1 MLSNTL
7 ATTLILMGIATSAV
21 SQSLPGLL
29 DALVASGASKYAEL
43 IKSDPDVLSLYLSDQ
58 VKTVFAPSDSA
69 PDFTSGNETLGQRD
83 LTTAQVL
90 ASRYHCSS
98 ATTTLGI
105 ASRSRPGDVIESNN
119 RSPLLGGRGQRIVAD
134 TRPSNETSPTK
145 RWASTSNLRRRTNE
159 TATSLLRL
167 STGLG
172 KTTNVIKGD
181 IPYDGGV
188 LHITDSYFTLPQ
200 SLSSTSKETGQT
212 AFANQLTQSNT
223 TKTLDNTQSV
233 TVFLPSNA
241 AFASSNISISS
252 SQLVSDHV
260 VAGTVSYLPDL
271 QDGTIL
277 TTQRGET
284 LAISVRSGR
293 YYVNGGL
300 ITQANLV
307 LENGVAHVVNQVLK
321 PTPAAPVPGAA
332 STNSM
337 SLAGLFGVVS
347 YIGMMILA

>member
-1 MLSNTL
+1 MLSNPL
-7 ATTLILMGIATSAV
+7 TTALLLMGISALAV
-21 SQSLPGLL
+21 SESLPGLL
-29 DALVASGASKYAEL
+29 DALVASGASKFAEF
-43 IKSDPDVLSLYLSDQ
+43 IQSDPDVLSLYLSGQ
-58 VKTVFAPSDSA
+58 VQTVFAPSDSA
-69 PDFTSGNETLGQRD
+69 PDLASGNETLAERAISA
-83 LTTAQVL
+83 AQ
-90 ASRYHCSS
+90 AAAARYQSS
-98 ATTTLGI
+98 GGITSLGI
-105 ASRSRPGDVIESNN
+105 ASRSHPGDVIPTNN
-119 RSPLLGGRGQRIVAD
+119 QSPLLGGDSQRIVVD
-134 TRPSNETSPTK
+134 TRPVNETSPTK
-145 RWASTSNLRRRTNE
+145 RWVSSYNLRRQANG
-159 TATSLLRL
+159 TAPSQLRI

-172 KTTNVIKGD
+172 KITNVIQGD
-181 IPYDGGV
+181 IPYDGGII
-188 LHITDSYFTLPQ
+188 HITDSYFTMPQ

-212 AFANQLTQSNT
+212 AFVEQLSQSNT
-223 TKTLDNTQSV
+223 TSKLDNTQSV

-241 AFASSNISISS
+241 AFASSNSSTPS

-260 VAGTVSYLPDL
+260 VPGVSYLPDL

-307 LENGVAHVVNQVLK
+307 LENGVAHVVNKVLQ

-337 SLAGLFGVVS
+337 NLAGLFGVVS